1 MRRPLGV
8 SLSAVFLAVVAVF
21 GFFMTIVFVQVASR
35 ANIKSPPSTHVLA
48 AAPIVA
54 CGATTIYAICVFA
67 GLLRG
72 RDWARLSG
80 IVFGAVLIIFAII
93 AFIHHQHDIRHA
105 TARAHRHAKPRHTRR
120 DAFVPSNGGDRRLA
134 DNLPEHRIGE
144 ACLRRKQIRRSRNR
158 IETIPSTFTCNLRNV
173 LSASYSL
180 IARIQSYEPRI
191 ELFSCHPH
199 RAAHLIPV
207 H

>member
-8 SLSAVFLAVVAVF
+8 SLSAVFLAVAAVL

-72 RDWARLSG
+72 RNWARLGG
-80 IVFGAVLIIFAII
+80 IVFGAVLIIFAILLL
-93 AFIHHQHDIRHA
+93 FITNTIFVMPQLERTA
-105 TARAHRHAKPRHTRR
+105 TLNPGTLVA
-120 DAFVPSNGGDRRLA
+120 
-134 DNLPEHRIGE
+134 
-144 ACLRRKQIRRSRNR
+144 
-158 IETIPSTFTCNLRNV
+158 V
-173 LSASYSL
+173 LSYLVMAGIGVWLTIYLNIGSVKRVFAGNKSVD
-180 IARIQSYEPRI
+180 P
-191 ELFSCHPH
+191 ELE
-199 RAAHLIPV
+199 
-207 H
+207 